1 MVKVI
6 KRNGRTEDFIYEKI
20 VVSCIKSGAPVD
32 VARDIAKRIEGKIHD
47 NTSTREIKKLV
58 LDALR
63 ENNAELAKNWLT
75 YDRAIK
81 KRKD

>member
-1 MVKVI
+1 LVKVI
-6 KRNGRTEDFIYEKI
+6 KRNGREEDFVYEKV

-32 VARDIAKRIEGKIHD
+32 VAREIAKRIEKKIHD
-47 NTSTREIKKLV
+47 NTTTKEIRKLV

-75 YDRAIK
+75 YDRAVK

>member
-6 KRNGRTEDFIYEKI
+6 KRDGRTEDFVYEKI
-20 VVSCIKSGAPVD
+20 VVSCIKSGAPVN
-32 VARDIAKRIEGKIHD
+32 VARDIAKRIESKIHD
-47 NTSTREIKKLV
+47 DTSTREIKKLV

-63 ENNAELAKNWLT
+63 ENNAELATNWLT
-75 YDRAIK
+75 YDKAVK